1 VLSEEHV
8 KMGLRGSRNLDS
20 FDFCLLCFG
29 FVGTLNL
36 IMLLMKRCYVEMF
49 ELIEM
54 MVKVSS
60 LSVKEWEDLLDRILK
75 KLGYNSVSKLE
86 NENKMILIADRG
98 SDGKCVR
105 ICVQKMR
112 ESRLGA
118 VSLPKVKVVIS
129 DLSRE
134 EEDLF
139 NEMFMRSKGGC

>member
-1 VLSEEHV
+1 
-8 KMGLRGSRNLDS
+8 
-20 FDFCLLCFG
+20 
-29 FVGTLNL
+29 
-36 IMLLMKRCYVEMF
+36 MLLTKRCYVEMF

-98 SDGKCVR
+98 SDGKRVR
-105 ICVQKMR
+105 ICIQKMR

-129 DLSRE
+129 GLSRE

>member
-1 VLSEEHV
+1 
-8 KMGLRGSRNLDS
+8 
-20 FDFCLLCFG
+20 
-29 FVGTLNL
+29 
-36 IMLLMKRCYVEMF
+36 MLLTKRCYVEMF

-98 SDGKCVR
+98 SDGKRVR
-105 ICVQKMR
+105 ICIQKMR
-112 ESRLGA
+112 ESRFRA

-134 EEDLF
+134 EEEMF